1 MLVEKLGKNYKI
13 YCGVYNMIERMNELL
28 ENNDVM
34 VRIGSTWYRLDEL
47 CPLSKESFP
56 IFVSDDD
63 GAEHEFDMADIDE
76 FDPVFKMFRDMDQN
90 IVGIA

>member
-1 MLVEKLGKNYKI
+1 MVESIND
-13 YCGVYNMIERMNELL
+13 LL
-28 ENNDVM
+28 EHNDVM

-47 CPLSKESFP
+47 CPLSKDSFP

-76 FDPVFKMFRDMDQN
+76 FDPVFETFRDMDQN
-90 IVGIA
+90 IMGIA